1 MKKILIAVAAMA
13 AMAAA
18 NATTYEESLN
28 TAVANNEKSMDLSY
42 AWRDTGSLIK
52 QAKKLM
58 KSGLE
63 ADAIEVLA
71 RANQQALYAIEQARV
86 GATAGPKY

>member
-1 MKKILIAVAAMA
+1 
-13 AMAAA
+13 
-18 NATTYEESLN
+18 
-28 TAVANNEKSMDLSY
+28 
-42 AWRDTGSLIK
+42 
-52 QAKKLM
+52 M

-86 GATAGPKY
+86 GATAGPKF